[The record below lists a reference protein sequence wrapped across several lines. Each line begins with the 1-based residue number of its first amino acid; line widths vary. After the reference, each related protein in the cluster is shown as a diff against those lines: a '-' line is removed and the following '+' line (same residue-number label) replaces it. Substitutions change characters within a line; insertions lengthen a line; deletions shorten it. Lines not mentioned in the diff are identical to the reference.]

1 MIHRW
6 SPYVAPFPAS
16 HSGKNISIG
25 LDAMIEE
32 MGLDGSQ
39 WELFSV

>member
-1 MIHRW
+1 MCYSTGGPPTW
-6 SPYVAPFPAS
+6 P

-25 LDAMIEE
+25 LDTMIEE
-32 MGLDGSQ
+32 LGLDGNQ